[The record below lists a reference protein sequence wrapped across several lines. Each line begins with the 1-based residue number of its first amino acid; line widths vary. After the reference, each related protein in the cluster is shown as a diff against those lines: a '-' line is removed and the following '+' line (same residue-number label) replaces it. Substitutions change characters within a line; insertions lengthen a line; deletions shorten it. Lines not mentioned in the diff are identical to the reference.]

1 MLKQMNKMVEYKL
14 MKIGI
19 ALLVSV
25 SIFFTKPVLAQQ
37 TNHLRLEDCYT
48 LAEKNYP
55 LVKQRELI
63 SKSKE
68 YSIANISKGY
78 LPQININAQATYQ
91 SDVSHLPANIDI
103 PGFPTSSL
111 TSIIPIMSKEQYK
124 LYSEISQPVTGLI
137 STKQEK
143 QLQEVK
149 SNIQQE
155 NLEVELYKLKDRIN
169 QLFFGVLLADEQY
182 NQNELLKK
190 DIQTGITKVNVNIE
204 NGADFRSNIEKL
216 KAELL
221 KSDQHSIELKSTK
234 KAYIDMLELF
244 INQSINDSTVFEK
257 PAIPPVSQS
266 IKRPELIVFDS
277 QNKSYSI
284 QNKLLTTKNIPK
296 LEFFFQ
302 GGLGKPSPVNA
313 YFTGLSSYYLGGIRL
328 SWPLSGLYT
337 VKKDRQLLE
346 IDKNLNDAQ
355 KETFLFNTNF
365 TLKQQNTEVSK
376 LQELIKSDDEIVELR
391 SSVKI
396 AANVQLENGAISV
409 NDFLKEINSEDQA
422 RQDRLLHEIQLL
434 NAFYNYQNTSG
445 N

>member
-1 MLKQMNKMVEYKL
+1 MNKVE
-14 MKIGI
+14 MR
-19 ALLVSV
+19 V
-25 SIFFTKPVLAQQ
+25 SIRLKITFWIYAAMFLVKPVMAQQ
-37 TNHLRLEDCYT
+37 TSNLRLYDCYT

-55 LVKQRELI
+55 LVKQRDLI
-63 SKSKE
+63 LKSKE
-68 YSIANISKGY
+68 YSISNISKGY
-78 LPQININAQATYQ
+78 LPQVNINGQATFQ

-103 PGFPTSSL
+103 PGFPTSTL

-149 SNIQQE
+149 STIQQE
-155 NLEVELYKLKDRIN
+155 NLEVELYKLKDRVN
-169 QLFFGVLLADEQY
+169 QLFFGVLLVDEQY

-190 DIQTGITKVNVNIE
+190 DIQTGIAKVKVNIE
-204 NGADFRSNIEKL
+204 NGADFRSNMDKL

-221 KSDQHSIELKSTK
+221 KADQHSIELKSSRR
-234 KAYIDMLELF
+234 AYTDMLGLF
-244 INQSINDSTVFEK
+244 INQLINDSTVFEK
-257 PAIPPVSQS
+257 PSIPSVSQS

-277 QNKSYSI
+277 QNKSYDI
-284 QNKLLTTKNIPK
+284 QSKLLTSKNIPK

-337 VKKDRQLLE
+337 YKKDRQLLE
-346 IDKNLNDAQ
+346 IDKNMNDVQ

-376 LQELIKSDDEIVELR
+376 LHELLNSDDEIVELR
-391 SSVKI
+391 TSVKN

-409 NDFLKEINSEDQA
+409 NDFLKEINAEDQA